1 MQLIREQLPE
11 SFLAAQTYA
20 QDTGALFNY
29 LLNLIDTTG
38 EIAKC
43 RTALKNITRKVN
55 DSISLVVLKI
65 KAITT
70 SLYFLV
76 SPHGTLDSITRK
88 ADKSAIEAIYSL
100 VSDSTKNALV
110 KWKRRAVELDKTTTL
125 ADFLECVAAL

>member
-1 MQLIREQLPE
+1 M
-11 SFLAAQTYA
+11 
-20 QDTGALFNY
+20 
-29 LLNLIDTTG
+29 
-38 EIAKC
+38 
-43 RTALKNITRKVN
+43 
-55 DSISLVVLKI
+55 VLKV

-76 SPHGTLDSITRK
+76 SPHGTLDSITKK

-125 ADFLECVAAL
+125 ADFLDVWRLWRKMRLSK